1 MALAAIFLPNGSAQE
16 IESFSSNQVD
26 WASGPKAAELL
37 RLACQMSAVD
47 MLARVRAQTLII
59 HRREDRLIPLE
70 AGRRLAAGLPQA
82 RFITLEGRAH
92 PLWVD
97 GVAIVDT
104 VHAFFAGQERVAI
117 ATSPIRSVSSC
128 RLDEANRELIL
139 EGRREPTTPL
149 EYEVM
154 LALIRASSREVT
166 RDEML
171 AEIWGTSFA
180 GSNKIE
186 AVIRSLRKKL
196 GAFAPSIET
205 VTGHGYRFSGW
216 KRSS

>member
-1 MALAAIFLPNGSAQE
+1 MRQ
-16 IESFSSNQVD
+16 SFCPTRRPRKIGRFSRNQLD

-37 RLACQMSAVD
+37 RLACEMSAGDV
-47 MLARVRAQTLII
+47 LARVRAQTLII
-59 HRREDRLIPLE
+59 HRREDHLVPLE
-70 AGRRLAAGLPQA
+70 AGRRLAAGLPQS
-82 RFITLEGRAH
+82 RFMTLEGTAH
-92 PLWVD
+92 PPWVDD

-104 VHAFFAGQERVAI
+104 VHAFFAGQERVPVPF
-117 ATSPIRSVSSC
+117 PISSANNC
-128 RLDEANRELIL
+128 QLDEANRELIL

-154 LALIRASSREVT
+154 LALIRASGRVMT

-171 AEIWGTSFA
+171 VEIWGTSFA

-205 VTGHGYRFSGW
+205 VTGHGYRFSEW
-216 KRSS
+216 KRLS